1 MCVDVNFKHD
11 SQILINQD
19 SFPEI
24 KVESVEKYIYNAKLY
39 SDYDVTGRQDFG
51 SSNLQPFQLDSYGV
65 LDLRIGAKFNLGS
78 LGAYAQVQG
87 YNVLDELYW
96 ARGIEGN
103 KNLKNGFPSYGRT
116 LNFSVKLTF

>member
-1 MCVDVNFKHD
+1 MMF
-11 SQILINQD
+11 
-19 SFPEI
+19 
-24 KVESVEKYIYNAKLY
+24 
-39 SDYDVTGRQDFG
+39 TGRQDFG

-103 KNLKNGFPSYGRT
+103 KDLKKW
-116 LNFSVKLTF
+116 FSKLWKNIEF